1 VAAARKAAGDLKDP
15 WQVAVALE
23 RATRD
28 LITKPDYSQGFA
40 SAAEVIE
47 SGAGDC
53 TEHAVL
59 LAALARARGI
69 PARVAIGLV
78 YVDRQFLY
86 HMWSEVFV
94 DGRWIPLDGTLA
106 RGGIGAA
113 HLKLSH
119 SNLQGASAFSA
130 MLPVAQVA
138 GRLRI
143 EILDVE

>member
-1 VAAARKAAGDLKDP
+1 M
-15 WQVAVALE
+15 ALE
-23 RATRD
+23 RATRE
-28 LITKPDYSQGFA
+28 LITKPDYAHGFA
-40 SAAEVIE
+40 SAAETID

-53 TEHAVL
+53 TEHALL

-69 PARVAIGLV
+69 PARVVTGLV
-78 YVDRQFLY
+78 YVDRKFLF
-86 HMWSEVFV
+86 HMWTKVYI

-119 SNLQGASAFSA
+119 SNLQGASAFGS

-138 GRLRI
+138 GRLKI
-143 EILDVE
+143 EILEVE